1 MRLVTMPMS
10 FLREERW
17 PGVAVD
23 MAGINFRFWIF
34 DFRFPAI
41 RPARAEAKP
50 DRKSEIENR
59 K

>member
-23 MAGINFRFWIF
+23 MAVINFRFWIF
-34 DFRFPAI
+34 DFRFSAT
-41 RPARAEAKP
+41 
-50 DRKSEIENR
+50 
-59 K
+59 